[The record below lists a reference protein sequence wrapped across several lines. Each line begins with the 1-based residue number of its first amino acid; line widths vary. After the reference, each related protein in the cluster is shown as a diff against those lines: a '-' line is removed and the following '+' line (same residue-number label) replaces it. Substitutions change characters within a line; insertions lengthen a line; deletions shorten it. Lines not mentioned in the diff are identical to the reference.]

1 MNDRKTKKNNQKIH
15 LKKKIKFWNDKNL
28 SQYNKNFI
36 ALEILFNLQTVI
48 LNLHLFGILKCLEF
62 RQISLSI

>member
-15 LKKKIKFWNDKNL
+15 LKKEIKFWNDKNL